1 MAHTSVKIYLFLED
15 RNILFS
21 FSGKNEL
28 VNYIYVLAKFY
39 IYQNKFI
46 SRNISIQ
53 GFINLLKKKVLARSV
68 GILAMS
74 PLHCFI
80 IVF

>member
-1 MAHTSVKIYLFLED
+1 MFWQELRPWLYTSVKIDLSLED

-21 FSGKNEL
+21 FTGKNEL

-39 IYQNKFI
+39 IYQNKFV

-53 GFINLLKKKVLARSV
+53 GFIGLLKKKNVN
-68 GILAMS
+68 
-74 PLHCFI
+74 
-80 IVF
+80 

>member
-1 MAHTSVKIYLFLED
+1 MESKLVISCRMMHNLIKIHHMVRCEA
-15 RNILFS
+15 RNSWLKPDDCLWLDPSWF
-21 FSGKNEL
+21 
-28 VNYIYVLAKFY
+28 NYWFALA
-39 IYQNKFI
+39 Q
-46 SRNISIQ
+46 
-53 GFINLLKKKVLARSV
+53 ARSV